1 MDDDL
6 ICAVGSRGRGKG
18 EFTNPQVS
26 ISIRMSVVNGHPE
39 HKNDYFDSW
48 SNQLICL

>member
-26 ISIRMSVVNGHPE
+26 RSIRINVVILSIRMTILTV
-39 HKNDYFDSW
+39 D
-48 SNQLICL
+48 LIN